1 MKPQHI
7 RKQQPKQVKEVLT
20 APVSPKLQKLIAGL
34 RLASQNKK
42 EMK

>member
-20 APVSPKLQKLIAGL
+20 APISPKLQQLIAGL
-34 RLASQNKK
+34 RLTPQPKRK
-42 EMK
+42 